1 MYDVG
6 NTNAMIVG
14 GGSFTVFLYAGVRT
28 GRGVQKAYNSVQ
40 RGEGVLNILKIL
52 RTY

>member
-1 MYDVG
+1 
-6 NTNAMIVG
+6 MIVG
-14 GGSFTVFLYAGVRT
+14 GGGHLPYSCTQAYAQG
-28 GRGVQKAYNSVQ
+28 GGGGAKSVQ

>member
-6 NTNAMIVG
+6 NKNAMIVG
-14 GGSFTVFLYAGVRT
+14 GGHLPCCCMHREG
-28 GRGVQKAYNSVQ
+28 GVQKAYNSVQ